1 MTMNRVLNQ
10 KVVRQ
15 RPTVQV
21 DNVGPGSGKRRA
33 EAGWNLPKTPK
44 CPQETLCPLRRAKQH
59 GKQEA
64 GE

>member
-33 EAGWNLPKTPK
+33 EAG
-44 CPQETLCPLRRAKQH
+44 E
-59 GKQEA
+59 
-64 GE
+64 